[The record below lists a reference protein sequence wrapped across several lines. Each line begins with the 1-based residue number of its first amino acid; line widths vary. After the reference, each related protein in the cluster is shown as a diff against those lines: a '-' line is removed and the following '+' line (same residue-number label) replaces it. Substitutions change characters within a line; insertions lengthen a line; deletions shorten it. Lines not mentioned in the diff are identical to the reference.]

1 MFEQLNVPILG
12 VVENM
17 AGEFFGSGGG
27 EKLAN
32 QYDVPFLGRIPMDAS
47 VREGGDY
54 GRPVVVINPDSIV
67 GKAFNELAQKI
78 AARISVVMLQNSDV
92 IPLTLIE

>member
-1 MFEQLNVPILG
+1 
-12 VVENM
+12 
-17 AGEFFGSGGG
+17 
-27 EKLAN
+27 LAE

-47 VREGGDY
+47 VRVGGDY
-54 GRPVVVINPDSIV
+54 GRPVAAIDPDSVV
-67 GKAFNELAQKI
+67 GVAFNELAQKI